1 MRESS
6 MLHGKH
12 FPSMIDH
19 RSLSFPEL
27 TMSLVSHLK
36 QLFSTD
42 QGQGFSSPS
51 SGTGAWEAALSN
63 TLPPG
68 SGVTAAMENYR
79 SNAPAT

>member
-6 MLHGKH
+6 MSHGKH
-12 FPSMIDH
+12 FLSMIDH
-19 RSLSFPEL
+19 RSSSFPEL
-27 TMSLVSHLK
+27 TMSLLSHLK

-42 QGQGFSSPS
+42 QGQGFIFPS

-68 SGVTAAMENYR
+68 SGVTAVMENYR

>member
-6 MLHGKH
+6 MSHGKH
-12 FPSMIDH
+12 FLSMIDH
-19 RSLSFPEL
+19 RSSSFPEL
-27 TMSLVSHLK
+27 TMSLLSHLK

-63 TLPPG
+63 TFPPG